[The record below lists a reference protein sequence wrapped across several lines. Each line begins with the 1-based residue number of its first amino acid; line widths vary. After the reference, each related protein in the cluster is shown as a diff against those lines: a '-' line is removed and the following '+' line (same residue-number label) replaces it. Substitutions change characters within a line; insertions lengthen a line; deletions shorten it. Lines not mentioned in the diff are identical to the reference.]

1 MGTASTGSMCISLV
15 ITPMDAPALGHT
27 STSTAA
33 SMEDPLTRRVP
44 DTLETLAML
53 RPLEE
58 LPRLTSATHSLAS
71 LGRTLSL
78 DGPWLSMLTRMT
90 SDRVVMSCQ
99 GQQEMQAL

>member
-1 MGTASTGSMCISLV
+1 
-15 ITPMDAPALGHT
+15 
-27 STSTAA
+27 
-33 SMEDPLTRRVP
+33 
-44 DTLETLAML
+44 ML

-58 LPRLTSATHSLAS
+58 LPRLTSATHSCAS

-99 GQQEMQAL
+99 RQQELQALVQHAACSSWPTRPVQPNPK